1 MAEPVFDFSTSPS
14 SPKVEEALQVI
25 RDDIDV
31 LQASDK
37 ILFDHVRSILDW
49 KLQWDKQWDTFCDEL
64 VSCALEAQGENLTKF
79 REVVRQDIANAMSR
93 FQSQPSPSFDH
104 PDISNVWINIDRI
117 ESRLNTLEL
126 PPSVAEVKEHLKLIL
141 SRLSHTIG
149 NDAVNWKAMVTLVR
163 EWESH
168 PLRSSFADLVT
179 LSNLREHFGTLVEPH
194 VARFANIA
202 SQRFEETFPGFSAL
216 GVRMEAAER
225 RLAALSSGSSG
236 VTSPTPPL
244 G

>member
-79 REVVRQDIANAMSR
+79 HDAVKRDIANVASR
-93 FQSQPSPSFDH
+93 FQNQ
-104 PDISNVWINIDRI
+104 PDISSVWTNIDRI

-126 PPSVAEVKEHLKLIL
+126 PPSVAEVKEHLKLI
-141 SRLSHTIG
+141 SSTLSHTIG

-194 VARFANIA
+194 VARFASIA
-202 SQRFEETFPGFSAL
+202 SQRFEETFPSFSAL
-216 GVRMEAAER
+216 GARMDAVER
-225 RLAALSSGSSG
+225 QLTALPKGSCG